1 MNQLFQSAKILT
13 SNMLYQ
19 HMMQIISNYIEIQD
33 AILLIPSDE
42 DKSILQVV
50 DVIGNMPS
58 SLSFNNLT
66 DTLDS
71 LPIFS
76 CDITFRDENISI
88 YQHLLKF
95 SGTGTQNLAYL
106 LYRGKKLNEQDAM
119 NFINEV
125 EYLLRI
131 KAAFD
136 SVPGLEHSQSKLKYQ
151 LNFFAGVVNN
161 IFEPFPE
168 DILIQLYMEIISE
181 MYSLPAAVILKLE
194 GDVFFPVR
202 AKGVNLSEY
211 EDLVLEAL
219 VFLNNWNLRSYPT
232 LVPYASIEQIGE
244 NNYKLLEEK
253 HVQIIVPI
261 TPDKTLKYLITCIS
275 CDDQNVIDEQDKLT
289 LMALSNTLH
298 NAIQFSSTKENLM
311 QSNLKLDNKIYAL
324 TAIYRAAGII
334 FSSTS
339 IDDTVSI
346 ALDMLMEIFQSSIS
360 SVVISSFRDDRY
372 ELKKIKSVNQEE
384 KLEFWFTT
392 PKNVLEEGKVVFDYR
407 NDSIDRQVFLDMFP
421 EFIKL
426 EEKLKPHVILYLTSH
441 GKFYGFITLSER
453 VTRQTYGS
461 EEYEM
466 LTLLANSISLALDNV
481 WMLTQ
486 LEEKNNLLER
496 SLQNL
501 YAIQDVLNIVR
512 QARNMDEFCRLLSV
526 ALEMGVGVTDL
537 GILAKIQGDLK
548 LLWGNVSLDEVDKE
562 ALKGIVF
569 PGLLELG
576 RENELNKRYCVFPV
590 NTNDIVIGYLLV
602 KSFKNSTLEDGERIK
617 LMNIITSIIG
627 ETYGRLLREMDT
639 FNMGVLDY
647 SRLILYHLQQE
658 IENLLELQLKPIILK
673 FHHEKPEEII
683 AVSKDWAEGF
693 VIYPGIGVIISPL
706 DEEEIQ
712 DRIGQHNLELQFIDF
727 NKLSLSTLFET

>member
-1 MNQLFQSAKILT
+1 MNHLFQSAKILT

-19 HMMQIISNYIEIQD
+19 HMMQIFSKYAEIQD
-33 AILLIPSDE
+33 AILLIPNDE
-42 DKSILQVV
+42 DKSILEVV

-58 SLSFNNLT
+58 SLSFNNLI
-66 DTLDS
+66 DILDS

-76 CDITFRDENISI
+76 CDIIFRDENISI

-95 SGTGTQNLAYL
+95 SGTGKQNLAYL
-106 LYRGKKLNEQDAM
+106 LYRGKKLTEQDAM
-119 NFINEV
+119 NFMNEV

-136 SVPGLEHSQSKLKYQ
+136 SVPELEHCQSKLKYQ

-168 DILIQLYMEIISE
+168 DMLIQLYMEIISE
-181 MYSLPAAVILKLE
+181 MYSLPIAVVLKLE
-194 GDVFFPVR
+194 DNMFCPVYI
-202 AKGVNLSEY
+202 KGARLLQY
-211 EDLVLEAL
+211 EDLILEASA
-219 VFLNNWNLRSYPT
+219 FLNNWSLKTYPT
-232 LVPYASIEQIGE
+232 LVPYTSSEQIGE

-261 TPDKTLKYLITCIS
+261 TPDKTLKYLITCMA
-275 CDDQNVIDEQDKLT
+275 CDDQNAIDEQDKLT
-289 LMALSNTLH
+289 LIALSNTLH
-298 NAIQFSSTKENLM
+298 NAIQFSTTKANLM

-339 IDDTVSI
+339 IDDTVNI

-360 SVVISSFRDDRY
+360 SAVISSFKDDRY

-384 KLEFWFTT
+384 KLEFWFMP
-392 PKNVLEEGKVVFDYR
+392 PKSMLGEGKVVFDYR
-407 NDSIDRQVFLDMFP
+407 NDSIDRQVFLEMFP

-426 EEKLKPHVILYLTSH
+426 EERLMPHVILYLTSH
-441 GKFYGFITLSER
+441 GKFYGFITLSKR
-453 VTRQTYGS
+453 VTGQAYGS

-466 LTLLANSISLALDNV
+466 LTLLINSISLALDNV

-486 LEEKNNLLER
+486 LEEKNNLLEQ

-501 YAIQDVLNIVR
+501 YAIQDVLNIIR
-512 QARNMDEFCRLLSV
+512 QARDMNEFCRLFSV

-537 GILAKIQGDLK
+537 GVLARIQGDLK
-548 LLWGNVSLDEVDKE
+548 LLWGNVSLEELDKE
-562 ALKGIVF
+562 ALKGIVSS
-569 PGLLELG
+569 GLLELG
-576 RENELNKRYCVFPV
+576 GENELNNRYFVFPIK
-590 NTNDIVIGYLLV
+590 TNDIVIGYLLV
-602 KSFKNSTLEDGERIK
+602 RSFKGSTLEDGERIK

-627 ETYGRLLREMDT
+627 ETYGRLLRDMET

-683 AVSKDWAEGF
+683 VASKDWAEGF

-712 DRIGQHNLELQFIDF
+712 DRISQYNLDWQFIDF
-727 NKLSLSTLFET
+727 NKLSINTLFET